1 MENTFW
7 LSLQT
12 WHLKTLNGLS
22 ILLTSFFLIFKLPV
36 LPLLWSY
43 IDEELLWHQFWI
55 SSVRPYKLT
64 FYALLSHMCIY
75 IPEGATCF
83 CHFIRFPFSYLFCE
97 CMFTYSLR
105 NMVLKFMLIWN
116 YERKLL
122 VNFMR
127 KGHFL
132 KNKKEK
138 KHTLSIYVYAYKF
151 SYFEF
156 T

>member
-1 MENTFW
+1 MNHKFQRGINQVEKIVKQWFLPIGILRIYIKCRNFFW

-83 CHFIRFPFSYLFCE
+83 CHFIRFPFSYLFSE

-105 NMVLKFMLIWN
+105 NMVF
-116 YERKLL
+116 
-122 VNFMR
+122 
-127 KGHFL
+127 
-132 KNKKEK
+132 
-138 KHTLSIYVYAYKF
+138 
-151 SYFEF
+151 
-156 T
+156 

>member
-1 MENTFW
+1 MSHKFQRGINQVEKIVKQWFLPIGILRIYIKCRKYFW

-83 CHFIRFPFSYLFCE
+83 CHFIRFPFLIFFCE

-105 NMVLKFMLIWN
+105 NMVLKLRLFEIMN
-116 YERKLL
+116 A
-122 VNFMR
+122 
-127 KGHFL
+127 
-132 KNKKEK
+132 
-138 KHTLSIYVYAYKF
+138 TF
-151 SYFEF
+151 S
-156 T
+156 